1 MTPPDPPTGADPRSA
16 GAPRS
21 WAVRLP
27 LGGLILVCGCLC
39 IGIAWPNFRDMAQK
53 AKRAEIPPN
62 LEAIRSAELAHI
74 RDQGRP
80 LAAGPAPVA
89 VGALQRGQQEWPP
102 GTAFDILGWA
112 PASRVRG
119 TYEVRLTR
127 DGAGFTVHGWIDS
140 DGDGVPAHMTL
151 DPSGEVRLRSPE
163 DVY

>member
-1 MTPPDPPTGADPRSA
+1 MPPPDTPTGADPCSA
-16 GAPRS
+16 SAPRGG
-21 WAVRLP
+21 AVHLA
-27 LGGLILVCGCLC
+27 LGGLILVCGWLC
-39 IGIAWPNFRDMAQK
+39 IGVAWPNFRDMARK

-62 LEAIRSAELAHI
+62 LEAIRRAELAHI
-74 RDQGRP
+74 RDHGRP

-89 VGALQRGQQEWPP
+89 VDALQRGQQEWPP

-127 DGAGFTVHGWIDS
+127 DGSGFTVHGWMDS
-140 DGDGVPAHMTL
+140 DGDGVPAHMILTRG
-151 DPSGEVRLRSPE
+151 GEVRLRSPE